1 MYQWQWTPAG
11 DGKEEWQLCDV
22 ERSDSAS
29 LYLPNIQ
36 KSNEGIYRCII
47 SNQAGS
53 QISKS
58 ARLSIGESPHIHH
71 NYMYMNYHSC
81 ILLSLSTFS
90 CSSPRSQ
97 SPKRVKGCS
106 SRTTCHIHC
115 PCHRYRAYE
124 LPVVVGTCWVWG

>member
-22 ERSDSAS
+22 ERCDSAS
-29 LYLPNIQ
+29 LHLPSIQ

-58 ARLSIGESPHIHH
+58 ARLSIGENPHIHH
-71 NYMYMNYHSC
+71 NYMNYHSC
-81 ILLSLSTFS
+81 ILFSVSTYS
-90 CSSPRSQ
+90 
-97 SPKRVKGCS
+97 
-106 SRTTCHIHC
+106 
-115 PCHRYRAYE
+115 
-124 LPVVVGTCWVWG
+124 